1 MLSEIQ
7 ATHGS
12 SHGRGV
18 GNVAHFSGLFL
29 HLDHYKEGQGDG
41 LEMMAMSMA
50 PIHSPFKMSHEPQE
64 WLPHSWEEGQC
75 SIMFLP
81 AFLSLSPSKFI

>member
-18 GNVAHFSGLFL
+18 RNAAHLSGLFL
-29 HLDHYKEGQGDG
+29 HLGHYKEGQGDG
-41 LEMMAMSMA
+41 LEMVAMPM
-50 PIHSPFKMSHEPQE
+50 PLSHTQ
-64 WLPHSWEEGQC
+64 
-75 SIMFLP
+75 
-81 AFLSLSPSKFI
+81 SL